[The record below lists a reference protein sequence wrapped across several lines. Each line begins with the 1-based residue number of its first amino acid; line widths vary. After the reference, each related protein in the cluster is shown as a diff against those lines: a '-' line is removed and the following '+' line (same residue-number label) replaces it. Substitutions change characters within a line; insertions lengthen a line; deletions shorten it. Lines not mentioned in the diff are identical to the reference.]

1 MRNNLVRRYSGPR
14 WAPALVVL
22 LLGVVPPSAPP
33 LPDTGDIEGF
43 VRDQAGAPVP
53 SAQVRVQGT
62 AFFAEADNTGHYY
75 LARVPVGTYG
85 LEARFVG
92 YRAVTVTGL
101 IVQANQTT
109 LQDFT
114 LEQTA
119 IEISEI
125 EVLAA
130 ANDLVPRD
138 EVTSKQRMEGSSLL
152 TDRLNNPL
160 NLQPG
165 VVADGGGVS
174 LHARG
179 GRPSEAVTY
188 VDGVPVA
195 GDEHASYSR
204 SRTGGAVSELGV
216 PQVSSN
222 GFEDGAVTSGA
233 PSAEFGN
240 AQAGHSTDRRMHP
253 TGEEY
258 RPIVENRFLDPR
270 TSPVST
276 FSIDVDAGSYSNIRR
291 FLSYGTLPP
300 PDAVRIE
307 EMLNY
312 FQYRYPEPKGR
323 HPFTVT
329 LEAGAAP
336 WNPEH
341 QLLLV
346 GMQGRNM
353 DRREM
358 PPSNLVFLLD
368 VSGSMAS
375 PDKLPLVKQ
384 GFRMLA
390 AQLRAVDRVAIV
402 VYAGAA
408 GLVLPS
414 TPGNDRAT
422 ILAAIDRLEAGGSTA
437 GGAGLQLAYQI
448 ARENF
453 FVEGN
458 NRVILATDG
467 DFNVGPSSE
476 TELLRLIE
484 EYRGQGTF
492 LTVLGFGT
500 GNLKDARMEQIA
512 DKGNGHYA
520 YIDNLSE
527 ARKVFVRELGGTLHT
542 IAKDVKLQ
550 IEFNPARVA
559 AYRLVGYENRVLAR
573 EDFDDDSKDAGEL
586 GAGHSVT
593 ALYEIVPANREELA
607 AEDGGL
613 RYQLAGLTPRARQ
626 GREWLTVDLR
636 YKPPTGNRS
645 ILMTEVYEG
654 PTSRTLTSQNF
665 RWASAV
671 AEFGMLLRNSSFRGN
686 ASVESV
692 LARAE
697 SALGD
702 DEDGYRSEFV
712 QLVQRYRELQHSARR

>member
-1 MRNNLVRRYSGPR
+1 M
-14 WAPALVVL
+14 
-22 LLGVVPPSAPP
+22 
-33 LPDTGDIEGF
+33 
-43 VRDQAGAPVP
+43 
-53 SAQVRVQGT
+53 
-62 AFFAEADNTGHYY
+62 
-75 LARVPVGTYG
+75 
-85 LEARFVG
+85 
-92 YRAVTVTGL
+92 TVTGL
-101 IVQANQTT
+101 VVGADQTT
-109 LQDFT
+109 RQDFT
-114 LEQTA
+114 VEQTA

-125 EVLAA
+125 EVVAA
-130 ANDLVPRD
+130 TNELVPRD
-138 EVTSKQRMEGSSLL
+138 EVTSKQRMQGTFTTGLPV
-152 TDRLNNPL
+152 DQLNGTL
-160 NLQPG
+160 GLQPG
-165 VVADGGGVS
+165 VSASQGGGALS
-174 LHARG
+174 MRG
-179 GRPSEAVTY
+179 GRTNETVTY
-188 VDGVPVA
+188 IDGVLVA
-195 GDEHASYSR
+195 RENVGTYSR
-204 SRTGGAVSELGV
+204 SPTGGTVSVPGD

-222 GFEDGAVTSGA
+222 AYEDASVTSGSLS
-233 PSAEFGN
+233 PEFGN
-240 AQAGHSTDRRMHP
+240 SQAGHVAERRR
-253 TGEEY
+253 TVAGEEY
-258 RPIVENRFLDPR
+258 RPIAENRFLDPR
-270 TSPVST
+270 VSPVST

-291 FLSYGTLPP
+291 FLNDGMLPP

-312 FQYRYPEPKGR
+312 FRYRYPAPKGR

-329 LEAGAAP
+329 MEAGAAP

-346 GMQGRNM
+346 GLQGRTM
-353 DRREM
+353 DRRAM

-368 VSGSMAS
+368 VSGSMATA
-375 PDKLPLVKQ
+375 DKLPLVKQ

-390 AQLRAVDRVAIV
+390 AQLRPVDRVAIV

-422 ILAAIDRLEAGGSTA
+422 ILAALDQLEAGGSTA

-448 ARENF
+448 ALENF
-453 FVEGN
+453 LPEGN

-476 TELLRLIE
+476 AELLRLVE

-500 GNLKDARMEQIA
+500 GNLKDARMEQVA

-520 YIDNLSE
+520 YIDNLNE
-527 ARKVFVRELGGTLHT
+527 ARKVFVRELGGTLHA

-559 AYRLVGYENRVLAR
+559 SYRLVGYENRVLAR
-573 EDFDDDSKDAGEL
+573 EDFDDDTKDAGEL

-593 ALYEIVPANREELA
+593 ALYEVIPASREELA
-607 AEDGGL
+607 ADDGGL
-613 RYQLAGLTPRARQ
+613 RYQLAGLTPRARM

-636 YKPPTGNRS
+636 YKLPAGTRS
-645 ILMTEVYEG
+645 ILLTEAYEG

-686 ASVESV
+686 ASAESV

-697 SALGD
+697 TALDD
-702 DEDGYRSEFV
+702 DEDGDRTEFLR
-712 QLVQRYRELQHSARR
+712 LVRQYQELRYRALR